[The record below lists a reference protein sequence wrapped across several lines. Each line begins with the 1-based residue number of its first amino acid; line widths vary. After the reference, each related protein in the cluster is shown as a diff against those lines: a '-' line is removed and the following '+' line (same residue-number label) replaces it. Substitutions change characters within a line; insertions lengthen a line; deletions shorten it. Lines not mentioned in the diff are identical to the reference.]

1 MARNV
6 PVCMRAT
13 LEEVEAMR
21 RAQKEDNR
29 IRPQQARV
37 QKLGD
42 WCLGLIREHLEFRRK
57 AEAAEMQKFAARLEG
72 DAGHVAA
79 GDPPK
84 VFSVAH
90 ETPSTP
96 LRSWASITD
105 PVDRAAHAAKYIKG
119 CPLPEGF
126 KDWNNMHK
134 IEWLDRNWTLGGLN
148 VEGCG

>member
-96 LRSWASITD
+96 LRSWASVTD
-105 PVDRAAHAAKYIKG
+105 PTERMQLAAKWSERR
-119 CPLPEGF
+119 PLPTEF
-126 KDWNNMHK
+126 KGLSNDVK
-134 IEWLDRNWTLGGLN
+134 IEWLDRNWPL
-148 VEGCG
+148 EG